1 MTRPG
6 GAYKH
11 SFIFL
16 MQQYCLFFY
25 AFTEF
30 LWPIYLIILVRMS
43 KLEVSNIATMS
54 KKGENQSSFFL
65 ALSSSP
71 CTQILAWLSIRFS
84 MLPNL
89 TNQYISYSMAV
100 FSANE
105 IRTFFKIGGVLFWQR
120 ENFSS
125 KISWFYNKNHIQV
138 LSVDLKCHFLYI
150 VTKIYLEIWIFNQPL
165 KLKSSKKSQN
175 QA

>member
-1 MTRPG
+1 
-6 GAYKH
+6 
-11 SFIFL
+11 

-65 ALSSSP
+65 AHSSSP
-71 CTQILAWLSIRFS
+71 YTQILAWLSIRFS

-89 TNQYISYSMAV
+89 TNQYISYSMAI

-105 IRTFFKIGGVLFWQR
+105 IRTFVYVMNLKQKEI
-120 ENFSS
+120 NFSHVILFHKS
-125 KISWFYNKNHIQV
+125 FNFMKLLTWFHLDCTLWMALLGY
-138 LSVDLKCHFLYI
+138 FLFI
-150 VTKIYLEIWIFNQPL
+150 
-165 KLKSSKKSQN
+165 
-175 QA
+175 

>member
-1 MTRPG
+1 
-6 GAYKH
+6 
-11 SFIFL
+11 

-65 ALSSSP
+65 AHSSSP

-89 TNQYISYSMAV
+89 TNQYISYSMAI

-105 IRTFFKIGGVLFWQR
+105 IRTFFG
-120 ENFSS
+120 
-125 KISWFYNKNHIQV
+125 WFCSTWYTTRWGW
-138 LSVDLKCHFLYI
+138 LSVVFLKYSMSFDDAWNIWFFDTHFFQGPNMAGLVSLISFQFHYSLLLI
-150 VTKIYLEIWIFNQPL
+150 AL
-165 KLKSSKKSQN
+165 
-175 QA
+175 